1 MAVRGQ
7 MNIAVW
13 LKSLGLEQ
21 YVPVFDD
28 NAIDAEILPRLTAED
43 LKEIGV
49 GALGHRKRIHEAIA
63 AMEGQSGVVSA
74 KPASASPIQQSA
86 SV

>member
-1 MAVRGQ
+1 MAVTGQ

-49 GALGHRKRIHEAIA
+49 GALGHRKRILEAIA
-63 AMEGQSGVVSA
+63 AMEGQPEVVSA
-74 KPASASPIQQSA
+74 KPASASPND
-86 SV
+86 VGFG